1 MESLAFAVMV
11 FFLSML
17 FSMIGLGG
25 AIVYVPLFYWSGVD
39 LLSAIPMGL
48 LLNTV
53 TSASAAVTYLRKK
66 LVELRV
72 AIPFLTI
79 SMIAA
84 PMGAYCTHLVPGY
97 ILLGIFSIIMVLV
110 GMEMFKPE
118 KEILAGSH
126 DHAFSYPLIVA
137 SGFVVGF
144 LGGLLGIGGGSLIMP
159 LLLYFGYAVKRSAA
173 TSGLIVLFTSL
184 AGLIGHLGPWQP
196 DMQLVTYIT
205 IAALLGAQVG
215 SYLMHTRMQPQTLRK
230 MVGLVLWIMALR
242 MIAGLL
248 GILSDGNL

>member
-1 MESLAFAVMV
+1 MEFLVFAVII

-25 AIVYVPLFYWSGVD
+25 AIVYVPVFYWSGID

-72 AIPFLTI
+72 AIPFLAV

-84 PMGAYCTHLVPGY
+84 PVGAYCAHLVP
-97 ILLGIFSIIMVLV
+97 IHMLLGIFSIIMVLV
-110 GMEMFKPE
+110 GIGMLKPE
-118 KEILAGSH
+118 NGISIG
-126 DHAFSYPLIVA
+126 DHAFSFPLIMA

-159 LLLYFGYAVKRSAA
+159 LLLYFGYTVKRSAA

-215 SYLMHTRMQPQTLRK
+215 SYLMHTRMQPETLRK
-230 MVGLVLWIMALR
+230 MVGVVLCSMALR
-242 MIAGLL
+242 MAAGLF
-248 GILSDGNL
+248 GILSDGNI

>member
-1 MESLAFAVMV
+1 MEPLAFAIMV

-25 AIVYVPLFYWSGVD
+25 AIVYVPIFYWSGFD

-48 LLNTV
+48 LLNTA
-53 TSASAAVTYLRKK
+53 TSASAALTYLRKK

-72 AIPFLTI
+72 AMPFLII
-79 SMIAA
+79 SMMAA
-84 PMGAYCTHLVPGY
+84 PVGAYCTSLVPVG

-110 GMEMFKPE
+110 GTQMLIPE
-118 KEILAGSH
+118 AKVFSGSGDKEHIYSLPIILTG
-126 DHAFSYPLIVA
+126 
-137 SGFVVGF
+137 GFVVGF
-144 LGGLLGIGGGSLIMP
+144 AGGLLGIGGGSLVMP
-159 LLLYFGYAVKRSAA
+159 LLIYLGYEVKKSAA

-184 AGLIGHLGPWQP
+184 AGLLAHLSSWQP

-205 IAALLGAQVG
+205 AAALLGAQVG
-215 SYLMHTRMQPQTLRK
+215 SYLMHTRMEPETLRK

-242 MIAGLL
+242 MLGGL
-248 GILSDGNL
+248 I

>member
-1 MESLAFAVMV
+1 METLAFAIMV
-11 FFLSML
+11 FLLSML

-25 AIVYVPLFYWSGVD
+25 AIVYVPIFYWSGMD

-48 LLNTV
+48 LLNTA
-53 TSASAAVTYLRKK
+53 TSASAAVTYLRKG

-72 AIPFLTI
+72 AIPFLII

-84 PMGAYCTHLVPGY
+84 PIGAYCTSLVPVG
-97 ILLGIFSIIMVLV
+97 ILLGIFSVIMVLV
-110 GMEMFKPE
+110 GIEMFRPE
-118 KEILAGSH
+118 KEILIGSY
-126 DHAFSYPLIVA
+126 DHPFSIPLILA

-159 LLLYFGYAVKRSAA
+159 LLLYFGYAVKRASA

-184 AGLIGHLGPWQP
+184 AGLLAHLSSWQP
-196 DMQLVTYIT
+196 NMQLVTYVT
-205 IAALLGAQVG
+205 VAALLGAQVG
-215 SYLMHTRMQPQTLRK
+215 SYLMHTRMEPETLRK

-242 MIAGLL
+242 MLSGL
-248 GILSDGNL
+248 I

>member
-1 MESLAFAVMV
+1 MEPLTFAIMV

-25 AIVYVPLFYWSGVD
+25 AIVYVPIFYWSGFD

-48 LLNTV
+48 LLNTA
-53 TSASAAVTYLRKK
+53 TSASAALTYLRKK

-72 AIPFLTI
+72 AMPFLII
-79 SMIAA
+79 SMMAA
-84 PMGAYCTHLVPGY
+84 PVGAYCTSLVPVG

-110 GMEMFKPE
+110 GTQMLIPE
-118 KEILAGSH
+118 KKVFSGGRKEHIYSLSLILT
-126 DHAFSYPLIVA
+126 

-144 LGGLLGIGGGSLIMP
+144 AGGLLGIGGGSLVMP
-159 LLLYFGYAVKRSAA
+159 LLIYLGYEIKKSAA

-184 AGLIGHLGPWQP
+184 AGLIAHLGSWQP
-196 DMQLVTYIT
+196 DMQLVIYVTV
-205 IAALLGAQVG
+205 AALLGAQVG
-215 SYLMHTRMQPQTLRK
+215 SYLMHTRMEPETLRK

-242 MIAGLL
+242 MLGGL
-248 GILSDGNL
+248 I